1 MKNKILLKQGNNFVF
16 LKHCMLFVL
25 LVFMGL
31 VSCQKNE
38 PISPKDSVVTP
49 VSYAPIQIQDM
60 AYTSASELQ
69 SLYDNNPTEVIHFNV
84 ARLIAETE
92 LLAGA
97 NFALAPTIDP
107 NEEWYLTP
115 LPKVVY
121 NYNNTPK
128 YYEFG
133 YVYNGQIVATITT
146 YAQKEIDG
154 VIAYIFDDPLD
165 YSCPDLDFYVGNY
178 PDRYYGQNGECYL
191 KNCDEELDQ
200 IQIDGFGL
208 YKPTEALDREFVFSI
223 MPQEDLHAIE
233 ADMVAEGTLFED
245 FIVRRDN
252 YWNVVDGYVETNL
265 PYLLEPEAVD
275 NEPIPL
281 LLSDF
286 TDGTIDTDPESHSN
300 IVSQFG
306 ELFDYILGFFD
317 TGILADYSDPNLQMT
332 HWTGYCGPAACAWIY
347 RGKYDNFN
355 GYYLPIRGNGNM
367 YNDYFYERRS
377 NGIVFAYYD
386 YYNSQLRN
394 GLSDAQDEYNN
405 ISAIADNGLGACF
418 YQATVPFLWGE
429 WKFPLYHAGLNRGF
443 NTATNGQYQVKLTA
457 EPYEW
462 ISLDHEPIII
472 GINCNH
478 YIVAFGYGVTRKNNG
493 DVKDEYFLITD
504 NGSRTSSTNYRPQ
517 MRKKNFWNLHYGLE
531 HTQNN

>member
-1 MKNKILLKQGNNFVF
+1 MKNKILLKQDNNFVF
-16 LKHCMLFVL
+16 LKHCMLCVL

-60 AYTSASELQ
+60 GYTSASELQ

-133 YVYNGQIVATITT
+133 YVYHGQIVATITT

-165 YSCPDLDFYVGNY
+165 YSCPDLDFYVGKY
-178 PDRYYGQNGECYL
+178 PNRYYGQNGVCYL
-191 KNCDEELDQ
+191 KNCDELLDQ

-208 YKPTEALDREFVFSI
+208 YKPTEALDREFVLSI
-223 MPQEDLHAIE
+223 MPQEDLDAIE
-233 ADMVAEGTLFED
+233 ADMAAEGTNFED
-245 FIVRRDN
+245 FIVRRDE
-252 YWNVVDGYVETNL
+252 YWASIDEFFEL
-265 PYLLEPEAVD
+265 YLHHLLQPDVIDYEPEA
-275 NEPIPL
+275 L
-281 LLSDF
+281 LLDDFINGNLDEYSDNH
-286 TDGTIDTDPESHSN
+286 PN
-300 IVSQFG
+300 IVNHLSG
-306 ELFDYILGFFD
+306 LLNYAIGFYD
-317 TGILADYSDPNLQMT
+317 TGILDEYSDPHLQMT
-332 HWTGYCGPAACAWIY
+332 RWTNFCGPAACAWVY
-347 RGKYDNFN
+347 RGKYDNYN
-355 GYYLPIRGNGNM
+355 GDYLPILGDGTR
-367 YNDYFYERRS
+367 DLFYESVIYTYFDVIR
-377 NGIVFAYYD
+377 FAYYY
-386 YYNSQLRN
+386 YYNSQLSS
-394 GLSDAQDEYNN
+394 GLSAARSAFDS
-405 ISAIADNGLGACF
+405 ISAIADYGLGKCF
-418 YQATVPFLWGE
+418 YDETVPFLWGE
-429 WKFPLYHAGLNRGF
+429 WLFPLYHGGLNRGF
-443 NTATNGQYQVKLTA
+443 RTATNNQYQVQLTA

-462 ISLDHEPIII
+462 ISLNHEPIII
-472 GINCNH
+472 EINCNH
-478 YIVAFGYGVTRKNNG
+478 YIVAFGYGVTHDING
-493 DVKDEYFLITD
+493 YVKDKYFKVVD
-504 NGSRTSSTNYRPQ
+504 NGSTTLSNYYRPY
-517 MRKKNFWNLHYGLE
+517 MRRENWWNLHYGLK
-531 HTQNN
+531 HI

>member
-25 LVFMGL
+25 LLFMGL

-38 PISPKDSVVTP
+38 PISPEDGVVTP
-49 VSYAPIQIQDM
+49 ISYAPIEIQDM
-60 AYTSASELQ
+60 GYTSVSELQ

-133 YVYNGQIVATITT
+133 YVYHGQIVATITT

-191 KNCDEELDQ
+191 KNCDEELDEFQ
-200 IQIDGFGL
+200 LVDLDFLHSSEEIKRNFMFEQMPLEDRDAID
-208 YKPTEALDREFVFSI
+208 
-223 MPQEDLHAIE
+223 
-233 ADMVAEGTLFED
+233 ADMHEEGSSFDEYIAE
-245 FIVRRDN
+245 RDN
-252 YWNVVDGYVETNL
+252 YWNIVDGYIETNL
-265 PYLLEPEAVD
+265 PHLLEHEVV
-275 NEPIPL
+275 EPTPL
-281 LLSDF
+281 LLSNF
-286 TDGTIDTDPESHSN
+286 TDGAIDTDPESHSN

-306 ELFDYILGFFD
+306 ELFDYMLGFFD

-332 HWTGYCGPAACAWIY
+332 RWTRYCGPAACAWVY
-347 RGKYDNFN
+347 RGKYNEYD
-355 GYYLPIRGNGNM
+355 GSYLPIHGDDASHIYYFFSYSSYSM
-367 YNDYFYERRS
+367 YYFNDVDNSAQLGSHTALYNFTTRS
-377 NGIVFAYYD
+377 NEV
-386 YYNSQLRN
+386 
-394 GLSDAQDEYNN
+394 
-405 ISAIADNGLGACF
+405 DNGLTACF
-418 YQATVPFLWGE
+418 YNQTIPFVWGGKWE
-429 WKFPLYHAGLNRGF
+429 FPLYHGGLNRGF
-443 NTATNGQYQVKLTA
+443 YTATNGQYQVKLTA
-457 EPYEW
+457 KPYEW
-462 ISLDHEPIII
+462 ISLNHEPIII
-472 GINCNH
+472 EINCNH

-504 NGSRTSSTNYRPQ
+504 NGSVTSSTNYRPQ
-517 MRKKNFWNLHYGLE
+517 MRKKNFWNLHYGLK